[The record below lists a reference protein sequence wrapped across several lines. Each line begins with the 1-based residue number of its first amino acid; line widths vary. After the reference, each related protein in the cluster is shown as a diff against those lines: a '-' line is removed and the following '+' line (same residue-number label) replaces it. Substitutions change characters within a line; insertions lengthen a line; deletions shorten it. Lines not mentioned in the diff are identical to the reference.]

1 MNRRV
6 LLPAITEVGPG
17 SIEQLPRILRHLGA
31 TRPLLLL
38 DPGIPKESASVL
50 VDRASAA
57 GTVYTLTCPPGE
69 PSTDSADV
77 IAREARAAG
86 CDCIIALG
94 GGSVMDMGKA
104 VSMLVG
110 HTWQASSY
118 QGPDLVEGAGLPV
131 VCVPTTTG
139 SGAEATKSAVLTNR
153 DAQVKRGINA
163 LGVLPSAVILDPQ
176 FVVTLPRRPRIAALL
191 DATAHATES
200 FIGRSSW
207 LVSEM
212 AALTSFPYLGAH
224 LRHDGA
230 ALSTEEA
237 QDALLG
243 SYFAGMAIC
252 NSETGA
258 VHALAYPLT
267 EYHGIPHA
275 YAVGAL
281 LPEIMELQRDHC
293 TGTLQTAAE
302 RMGFAGSS
310 DFLKRL
316 ADVRDSLDV
325 MEQVQDIISNED
337 ALLRIIDRALTLTGA
352 LDNSPMT
359 WTVNEVG
366 QMFIGLRQ
374 R

>member
-6 LLPAITEVGPG
+6 LLPAITEVGAG
-17 SIEQLPRILRHLGA
+17 SIEQLPRILGHLA
-31 TRPLLLL
+31 ASCPLVLV
-38 DPGIPKESASVL
+38 DPGIPEASVSL
-50 VDRASAA
+50 IVTLASSA
-57 GTVYTLTCPPGE
+57 GNVLTLTCPPGE
-69 PSTDSADV
+69 PSTDSADA

-86 CDCIIALG
+86 CDCVVALG

-110 HTWQASSY
+110 HAGQASFY

-131 VCVPTTTG
+131 VCVPTTAG
-139 SGAEATKSAVLTNR
+139 SGAEATKSAVLTNLE
-153 DAQVKRGINA
+153 AQVKRGINA

-176 FVVTLPRRPRIAALL
+176 FLVTLPRRPRLAALL

-212 AALTSFPYLGAH
+212 AALTSFPHLGAH
-224 LRHDGA
+224 LRHDGKV
-230 ALSTEEA
+230 LSAQDA

-243 SYFAGMAIC
+243 SYFAGIAIC

-293 TGTLQTAAE
+293 AATLQTAAG
-302 RMGFAGSS
+302 RMGFAGTT
-310 DFLKRL
+310 DFLSRL
-316 ADVRDSLDV
+316 ADVRDALGV
-325 MEQVQDIISNED
+325 MDQIRDIVRNEE
-337 ALLRIIDRALTLTGA
+337 ALERIVGRALTLTGA
-352 LDNSPMT
+352 LDNSPMA

-366 QMFIGLRQ
+366 QIFAGMRQ